1 MNNMKSSSMFLFL
14 SYQYSFVMNLELS
27 SYDMI
32 LAHELE
38 YSFYV
43 MILPYR
49 TSCLIYHT
57 YMFRPRP
64 KLR

>member
-14 SYQYSFVMNLELS
+14 SYQYSYVMKLELS

-49 TSCLIYHT
+49 NLCLIYHT
-57 YMFRPRP
+57 YMFRSRP